1 MTPDVLTGDE
11 VAKLLRVS
19 RDTVYRLATRGQL
32 PARKVGRIWRFS
44 KDAIRKYV
52 EGESAVGH
60 AGFVAQGRD
69 PGAADNGDDKK
80 RPLASA

>member
-52 EGESAVGH
+52 EGESAVGQ
-60 AGFVAQGRD
+60 AGRAANGKD
-69 PGAADNGDDKK
+69 PGAANSGDDKK
-80 RPLASA
+80 RQMASD